1 MLVGRGDL
9 YEVKA
14 LSGKPSSPNFPMN
27 GRFGTLGSCQ
37 FAFRLDVIFV
47 FSNIIERPR
56 TRFLEDGWNCVPEVH
71 VGKKK
76 KSELA
81 I

>member
-1 MLVGRGDL
+1 MLSGAARMLVDRGDL

-47 FSNIIERPR
+47 FSNIIELRGLD
-56 TRFLEDGWNCVPEVH
+56 FFKM
-71 VGKKK
+71 VGTVY
-76 KSELA
+76 
-81 I
+81 